1 MWRNDTKCKCMF
13 MFPLKNLARKEL
25 TISQHCWTI
34 KWCIDG
40 SVQKFSNSIADAL
53 ELLQSC
59 TKPSIW
65 SWFNDTV
72 IMIWWNRS
80 CKVWKSSDMHHHAQW
95 IDNVFC
101 FWKIGNYY
109 YHYHYFFSRDLQH
122 QIHDEGSPQ
131 QRKGH
136 LSCGHITRRHHGKY
150 GIYAS
155 EARQWSA
162 ELSLVHCYPKPQLLR
177 IQTFYLLWWRQSR
190 LHDHFPDVWW
200 WSRQV

>member
-25 TISQHCWTI
+25 TISQHCWTL

-65 SWFNDTV
+65 SWFHDTV

-80 CKVWKSSDMHHHAQW
+80 CKVWKSSGPWFDIKMSSHQYRKSHYGDKTILRPSYLHHAISNAGKMSSLYW
-95 IDNVFC
+95 IRAQINVRFGRSWDGLAYACFLFC
-101 FWKIGNYY
+101 GNIPSY
-109 YHYHYFFSRDLQH
+109 
-122 QIHDEGSPQ
+122 
-131 QRKGH
+131 
-136 LSCGHITRRHHGKY
+136 
-150 GIYAS
+150 
-155 EARQWSA
+155 W
-162 ELSLVHCYPKPQLLR
+162 QLLEFL
-177 IQTFYLLWWRQSR
+177 TVFL
-190 LHDHFPDVWW
+190 
-200 WSRQV
+200 